1 MNPQDSS
8 TRKRRAASVLCTVVA
23 FARRRNGSAAVE
35 FAVVLPVLLLMVFG
49 ILDFGRAMNYD
60 NDATHLANEGARWAV
75 VNANPGGSGSL
86 QSYIKSQ
93 GDTAELQNNSTVC
106 ISFPNGT
113 SKIGDPVSVTVAV
126 NFTWLPFIDKAVG
139 SPGST
144 TMTGKAVMR
153 LEQPPTNYGA
163 GCA

>member
-1 MNPQDSS
+1 VNPQDSA
-8 TRKRRAASVLCTVVA
+8 TRKRRAASAWLGIAVA
-23 FARRRNGSAAVE
+23 FAKRRDGAAAVE

-49 ILDFGRAMNYD
+49 ILDFSRAMNYD

-75 VNANPGGSGSL
+75 VNANPGSGTL

-93 GDTAELQNNSTVC
+93 GVTSELQNNSTVC

-113 SKIGDPVSVTVAV
+113 PKVGDPVSVTVAV
-126 NFTWLPFIDKAVG
+126 KFTWLPFIDKAVG

-153 LEQPPTNYGA
+153 LEQLPTNYSA

>member
-1 MNPQDSS
+1 VKPQDSAAG
-8 TRKRRAASVLCTVVA
+8 KRRPASAWLGAVFAC
-23 FARRRNGSAAVE
+23 ARRRNGSAVVE

-93 GDTAELQNNSTVC
+93 GDTSELRNNSTVC
-106 ISFPNGT
+106 VSFPNG
-113 SKIGDPVSVTVAV
+113 SSNVGDPVSVTVAV
-126 NFTWLPFIDKAVG
+126 NFTWLPFIGTAVG
-139 SPGST
+139 GAST

>member
-1 MNPQDSS
+1 MRQGGQ
-8 TRKRRAASVLCTVVA
+8 AV
-23 FARRRNGSAAVE
+23 VE
-35 FAVVLPVLLLMVFG
+35 FAVLTPVLLSFVFG
-49 ILDFGRAMNYD
+49 ILDFGRSMNYY

-75 VNANPGGSGSL
+75 VNVNPGSGSL

-113 SKIGDPVSVTVAV
+113 KIGDPVSVTVAV